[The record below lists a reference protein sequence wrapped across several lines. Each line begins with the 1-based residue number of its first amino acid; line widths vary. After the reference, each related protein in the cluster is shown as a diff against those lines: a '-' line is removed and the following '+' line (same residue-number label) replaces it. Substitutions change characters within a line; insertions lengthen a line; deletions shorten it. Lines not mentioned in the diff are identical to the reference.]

1 MDGLQEAIDLYN
13 YDAEQSVLG
22 AILLEPDLIKD
33 CPNIPEHFSPG
44 RHHNLFW
51 TMKNMDEKGMPI
63 DPIAIVERV
72 GKKIGELGGVTYI
85 TELAGSVPTTANFKY
100 YCQVVIDY
108 YQKRQAITI
117 ANQIKRDAMEGSAIE
132 AIQSGTNRL
141 MSIEDAGTDDDDGD
155 IKESLIE
162 MYEDVENATGE
173 VTGIKTGYT
182 ELDRMTGG
190 YKGGDLIIVGARP
203 GIGKTA
209 YAINKGLNA
218 SANPTNP
225 GGDVVALFSLEM
237 GKKQLLKRAATTIGN
252 IDAQRMKTAGVDF
265 SSDDWSKLTNAMGFL
280 SNSDFKIF
288 DRPGQDVN
296 YIWSKCRKLKR
307 QFPDR
312 RIMII
317 IDYLQLIVGDRIHQ
331 GNRTAE
337 IGDISRA
344 LKRMA
349 RELDVVVVALSQLSR
364 NVEKRQDKR
373 PMLSDLRESGQLE
386 QDADIIQF
394 LYRDDYYDTET
405 ESQNIIEVIMA
416 KHRDGPTGTV
426 ELAFIKEYGKFANIN
441 YNY

>member
-237 GKKQLLKRAATTIGN
+237 AKKQLLKRAATTIGN

-265 SSDDWSKLTNAMGFL
+265 SSDDWSKLTNAMGVL